1 MLSEDQI
8 EEKRKR
14 VKFVVDSFLSYND
27 ISISQ
32 LSKIINVSSS
42 TIQRDLNDVE
52 YIRNIYGARA
62 KNILIKISEKLKN
75 SKKKG
80 LSIGGIHSTTNNEPI
95 RDENGKFTGNRKK

>member
-52 YIRNIYGARA
+52 YIHDIY
-62 KNILIKISEKLKN
+62 KENTKDILTKISEKLKN

-80 LSIGGIHSTTNNEPI
+80 LSRGGINSTANNEPI
-95 RDENGKFTGNRKK
+95 RDENGKFTGNKKR

>member
-1 MLSEDQI
+1 MFNSSQI
-8 EEKRKR
+8 EEKQKR
-14 VKFVVDSFLSYND
+14 VKFVVDSFLSYDD

-32 LSKIINVSSS
+32 LSKIINISSS

-52 YIRNIYGARA
+52 YIHDVYEERA
-62 KNILIKISEKLKN
+62 KDILIKISGKLKN

-80 LSIGGIHSTTNNEPI
+80 LIRGGINSTTNNEPI

>member
-1 MLSEDQI
+1 MLSEAQI

-42 TIQRDLNDVE
+42 TIQRDLNDIE
-52 YIRNIYGARA
+52 YIHDIYEEKA
-62 KNILIKISEKLKN
+62 KEILIKISDKLKN

-80 LSIGGIHSTTNNEPI
+80 LSRGGINSTTNNKPI
-95 RDENGKFTGNRKK
+95 RDENGKFTGNKKR